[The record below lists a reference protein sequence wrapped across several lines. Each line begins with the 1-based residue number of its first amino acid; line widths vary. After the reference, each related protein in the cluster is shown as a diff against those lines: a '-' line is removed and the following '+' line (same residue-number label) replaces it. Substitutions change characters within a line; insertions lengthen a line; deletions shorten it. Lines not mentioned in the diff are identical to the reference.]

1 MKKIKVEKSTYLDS
15 ISLMGIS
22 KTIGE
27 MAGVKVAL
35 VAMAT
40 DTNLL
45 LLKESGFDP
54 GEVGTASANDLV
66 IAVEARDRASL
77 EAAFEMAER
86 TVRGGTPPGGARATA
101 PSGRA
106 GAAPETAGISGLEA
120 AVSLRPEINLVL
132 ISVPG
137 RFAAFEA
144 RRALRAGKHVMIFSD
159 NVSIEDERALKGL
172 AASKGL
178 LLMGP
183 DCGTA
188 IINGVGLGFV
198 NNVPRGPVGIVAAS
212 GTGAQEVSSILAR
225 IGVGISHIIGTGGR
239 DVSDA
244 VGGAMTLAGLRALV
258 RDTATRVLV
267 VISKLPSPAVAH
279 EIVGAAAASDKPSI
293 IYFAGSGG
301 TARRDGVVFARTL
314 TDTAMAAA
322 TACGASP
329 RRLLCEGA
337 DADGRLAAAARA
349 LPRSRKYLRG
359 LFTGGTLA
367 QEAVSL
373 FAPRLGAVA
382 TNMKLPNT
390 ELLTDP
396 AVSKGHTVVDL
407 GDDAFTRGRAH
418 PMIDQSLRLVRLAR
432 EMCDPGV
439 GVVLL
444 DIVLGYGCN
453 PDPAG
458 EIARTLEAA
467 PAASAA
473 HSRPAVIAS
482 ICGTAGD
489 PQSYDRQ
496 RHTLE
501 TAGVMVAET
510 NATACEWVVGL
521 LGRRRDER

>member
-22 KTIGE
+22 KRVSET
-27 MAGVKVAL
+27 AGVKTAM

-45 LLKESGFDP
+45 LLKESGFDLA
-54 GEVGTASANDLV
+54 EVKQASANDLL
-66 IAVEARDRASL
+66 IAVDARDGVSM
-77 EAAFEMAER
+77 EAAFALAER
-86 TVRGGTPPGGARATA
+86 AVRGEGGGAVAGGA
-101 PSGRA
+101 GGEVGS
-106 GAAPETAGISGLEA
+106 GAAQGSAESVRGPIAVHGLESGLR
-120 AVSLRPEINLVL
+120 LHPEINLVL

-144 RRALRAGKHVMIFSD
+144 RRALRAGRHVMIFSD
-159 NVSIEDERALKGL
+159 NVPIEDEKALKSI
-172 AASKGL
+172 AAERGL

-188 IINGVGLGFV
+188 MINGVGLGFA

-212 GTGAQEVSSILAR
+212 GTGAQEVSCILAR
-225 IGVGISHIIGTGGR
+225 IGVGVSHIIGTGGR

-244 VGGAMTLAGLRALV
+244 VGGAMTLAGLSALAH
-258 RDTATRVLV
+258 DPATQVLV

-279 EIVGAAAASDKPSI
+279 EITGAAAASDKPCI

-301 TARRDGVVFARTL
+301 AARRDSVVFARTL
-314 TDTAMAAA
+314 ADTAAAAA

-329 RRLLCEGA
+329 RALLCEEAENERLIA
-337 DADGRLAAAARA
+337 DLGKR
-349 LPRSRKYLRG
+349 LPRSRKYVRG
-359 LFTGGTLA
+359 LYSGGTLA
-367 QEAVSL
+367 QEAVVL
-373 FAPRLGAVA
+373 LGERLGEIA
-382 TNMKLPNT
+382 TNMKMPGT
-390 ELLTDP
+390 ELLKDP
-396 AVSKGHTVVDL
+396 AVSKGHTVIDL

-418 PMIDQSLRLVRLAR
+418 PMIDQALRLAR
-432 EMCDPGV
+432 VSKEMCDPYA

-458 EIARTLEAA
+458 EIARTLDDA
-467 PAASAA
+467 PTG
-473 HSRPAVIAS
+473 SRPIVIAS

-489 PQSYDRQ
+489 PQGYDRQ
-496 RHTLE
+496 KQMLE
-501 TAGVMVAET
+501 AADVVVAET
-510 NATACEWVVGL
+510 NASACELVVRL
-521 LGRRRDER
+521 LGRR